1 MSDTGRME
9 RGALRV
15 LVVDDHPVVRQGT
28 RMILENAGLEVVG
41 EADSAERALELA
53 AAAGPDVVLADVR
66 LPGMSGIDLTAEL
79 RRAHPA
85 VRVLILSSYGN
96 LSYVKA
102 ALAAGAA
109 GYLLKTA
116 PDGEVVSAVHSVAL
130 GTTVLDAS
138 VSVELL
144 TQGDHDA
151 QPLTDRER
159 EVVGLVAQGLANKAI
174 ASKLQVSK
182 RTVDAHLGHLFTKL
196 GVSSRAELV
205 AWAARHGMIPE

>member
-144 TQGDHDA
+144 TQGDHDT

>member
-1 MSDTGRME
+1 ME
-9 RGALRV
+9 RETLRV

-41 EADSAERALELA
+41 EADSAERALQLTAETH
-53 AAAGPDVVLADVR
+53 PDVVLADVR
-66 LPGMSGIDLTAEL
+66 LPAMSGIELTAEL
-79 RRAHPA
+79 RRAHPD
-85 VRVLILSSYGN
+85 VRVLILSSYAN

-116 PDGEVVSAVHSVAL
+116 PDGEVVSAVHSVSL

-138 VSVELL
+138 VSAELL
-144 TQGDHDA
+144 IEGDRDS

-159 EVVGLVAQGLANKAI
+159 QVVALVAEGLANKAI
-174 ASKLQVSK
+174 ASRLQVSK

-196 GVSSRAELV
+196 GLSSRAELV
-205 AWAARHGMIPE
+205 AWAARHGMILE

>member
-1 MSDTGRME
+1 ME
-9 RGALRV
+9 GEALRV

-28 RMILENAGLEVVG
+28 RMILESAGLEVVG
-41 EADSAERALELA
+41 EADSAERALQLTAETH
-53 AAAGPDVVLADVR
+53 PDVVLADVR
-66 LPGMSGIDLTAEL
+66 LPGMSGVDLTAEL
-79 RRAHPA
+79 RRSHPA
-85 VRVLILSSYGN
+85 VRVLILSSYAN
-96 LSYVKA
+96 LNYVKA

-116 PDGEVVSAVHSVAL
+116 PDGEVVSAVHSASL

-138 VSVELL
+138 VSAELL
-144 TQGDHDA
+144 TQSDNHT

-159 EVVGLVAQGLANKAI
+159 EVVALVAEGLANKAI
-174 ASKLQVSK
+174 ASRLKVSK

-196 GVSSRAELV
+196 GLSSRAELV